1 MVKPNVVLS
10 RTNKVYAI
18 IYSTNPF
25 VGRYLQNSSKYRK
38 FKSCTERT
46 LISDIGTLIR
56 TRNFKPGKQVRSIK
70 KVATYAE
77 FYFVHFDPKMPNMLA
92 LYAKLCT
99 IFDGPLKFEHGRIRS
114 ESEKRKKR
122 VFFK

>member
-77 FYFVHFDPKMPNMLA
+77 FYFVHFDLA
-92 LYAKLCT
+92 LYAKFCT
-99 IFDGPLKFEHGRIRS
+99 IFDGPLKFEYGRIRS